1 MRPPSLLSLTLD
13 SALLRIAHI
22 ADLSH
27 LPDHLVIDLFR
38 VGTPAPPSASSN
50 LLVLVVTCADTHQCS
65 ACTVPLWLCQI
76 SFGSIG
82 LGSGLFLHLFRRYAA

>member
-13 SALLRIAHI
+13 AALLRIAHI

-38 VGTPAPPSASSN
+38 VENLSAGK
-50 LLVLVVTCADTHQCS
+50 LTERVLK
-65 ACTVPLWLCQI
+65 
-76 SFGSIG
+76 
-82 LGSGLFLHLFRRYAA
+82 LFLATGCEEIILAVQLLNIKPPLVPVLPTRCSERF

>member
-38 VGTPAPPSASSN
+38 VGTPPRPRPPPLSN
-50 LLVLVVTCADTHQCS
+50 LSPLLVDPVPVLV
-65 ACTVPLWLCQI
+65 PRLRG
-76 SFGSIG
+76 FG
-82 LGSGLFLHLFRRYAA
+82 LGTFCDVELVVSD

>member
-38 VGTPAPPSASSN
+38 VGTPPHPPPLSN
-50 LLVLVVTCADTHQCS
+50 LSPLLVYPVPVLVPRLHVRVRGFGLGTFCDVELVLSD
-65 ACTVPLWLCQI
+65 
-76 SFGSIG
+76 
-82 LGSGLFLHLFRRYAA
+82 